1 MAVIDIAGFVTDLKS
16 HAIDHGF
23 HVHDE
28 RHFIE
33 TYSLR
38 QLWEVDLHPE
48 EACSG
53 PIDLHVS
60 LEIDPRT
67 LLSFEDAVLAMEDPD
82 GEPPEG
88 FEFPLVFTWAFPPLQ
103 APPDLLVLATE
114 VAGLGGTDL
123 PLEVSAIDSF
133 PRVTDAAERSLSVV
147 ARVPVTLA
155 DVYKAVTEPMCDV
168 LDRCREV
175 SLDLLERV
183 PDWIG
188 DIEPD

>member
-1 MAVIDIAGFVTDLKS
+1 
-16 HAIDHGF
+16 
-23 HVHDE
+23 
-28 RHFIE
+28 
-33 TYSLR
+33 
-38 QLWEVDLHPE
+38 
-48 EACSG
+48 
-53 PIDLHVS
+53 
-60 LEIDPRT
+60 
-67 LLSFEDAVLAMEDPD
+67 
-82 GEPPEG
+82 
-88 FEFPLVFTWAFPPLQ
+88 
-103 APPDLLVLATE
+103 VLATE

-188 DIEPD
+188 DVEPD

>member
-16 HAIDHGF
+16 HAVDHGF

-48 EACSG
+48 EACNG

-82 GEPPEG
+82 GEPPTG

-103 APPDLLVLATE
+103 SPPDLLVLATE
-114 VAGLGGTDL
+114 VAGLGGTEL

-133 PRVTDAAERSLSVV
+133 PRVTDAAERSLSVI

-155 DVYKAVTEPMCDV
+155 DVYSAVTEPMCDV

-188 DIEPD
+188 DTGQD

>member
-1 MAVIDIAGFVTDLKS
+1 VAVIDIAGFVTDLKS

>member
-1 MAVIDIAGFVTDLKS
+1 VAVIDIAGFVTDLKS

-67 LLSFEDAVLAMEDPD
+67 LLSFEDAVLAMEDPE

-188 DIEPD
+188 DVEPD

>member
-114 VAGLGGTDL
+114 VAGLGGTDI